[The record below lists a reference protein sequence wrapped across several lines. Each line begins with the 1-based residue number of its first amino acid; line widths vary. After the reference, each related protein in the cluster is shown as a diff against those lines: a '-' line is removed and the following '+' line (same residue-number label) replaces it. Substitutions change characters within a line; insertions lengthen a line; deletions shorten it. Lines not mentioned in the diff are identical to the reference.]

1 MPQQSNHQPA
11 RRLTARGIAT
21 RARIVSAADELIRV
35 RGVNGMT
42 LDEVTAASGSSK
54 SQLYHHFADK
64 ESLVHAVI
72 ASRGAALLER
82 EEQYLRRT
90 DSLQGLERWRR
101 AVMQRVTLRN
111 GAFGCMLG
119 SLSSELADQDEIAR
133 LALAQH
139 FATWEAIIRSALER
153 IQDKGALKPDAD
165 PAVLATA
172 LMAALQGGYLL
183 AQTAHDPE
191 PMRVALD
198 MAFAH
203 IWSYAS

>member
-1 MPQQSNHQPA
+1 
-11 RRLTARGIAT
+11 
-21 RARIVSAADELIRV
+21 
-35 RGVNGMT
+35 MT
-42 LDEVTAASGSSK
+42 LDEVTAVSGSSK

-72 ASRGAALLER
+72 ASRAVTLLER

-101 AVMQRVTLRN
+101 AVLQRVSLHN
-111 GAFGCMLG
+111 GAFGCTLG

-133 LALAQH
+133 VALAQH
-139 FATWEAIIRSALER
+139 FSTWETILQSALER
-153 IQDKGALKPDAD
+153 IQNKGALKPAAD
-165 PAVLATA
+165 PAALATA

-183 AQTAHDPE
+183 AQMAHDPK

-198 MAFAH
+198 MAFEH
-203 IWSYAS
+203 IQGYAT

>member
-1 MPQQSNHQPA
+1 VPQQPAPQPP

-35 RGVNGMT
+35 RGVNGTT
-42 LDEVTAASGSSK
+42 LDEVAVASGSSK

-72 ASRGAALLER
+72 ASRAVTLLER

-101 AVMQRVTLRN
+101 AVLQRVTLRN
-111 GAFGCMLG
+111 GAFGCTLG
-119 SLSSELADQDEIAR
+119 SLSNELADQDEIAR
-133 LALAQH
+133 VALAQH
-139 FATWEAIIRSALER
+139 FGSWEGIISSAFER
-153 IQDKGALKPDAD
+153 IKNNGELKAAAD
-165 PAVLATA
+165 PTALATA

-183 AQTAHDPE
+183 AQTAHDPA
-191 PMRVALD
+191 PMRLALD

-203 IWSYAS
+203 IRSYAT